1 MHHVT
6 HSTIWDAWA
15 DSLMPPRETHSP
27 HIGSRWPKP
36 DEITTAH
43 ERGEHED
50 SFPDWLIER
59 AERILDLCD
68 ANMTWADESY
78 ENDSFLIASHLA
90 DHYATRNHENGQC
103 VTIGCKERSESEFSL
118 RCAVHQPYTHGERP
132 APYGFDDATSEDE
145 ERPFIEYEDHF
156 STYTRVSWRR
166 SQTARK
172 TQHYTTQ
179 QNTYTNDVQESN

>member
-1 MHHVT
+1 MKFT

-15 DSLMPPRETHSP
+15 DSLIPPRETHSP
-27 HIGSRWPKP
+27 HTGSRWPKP

-43 ERGEHED
+43 EREAHED
-50 SFPDWLIER
+50 SFPDWLIQR
-59 AERILDLCD
+59 AERLLGLCD
-68 ANMTWADESY
+68 ESIFIGQ
-78 ENDSFLIASHLA
+78 DSTEEDIFTIASHLA

-118 RCAVHQPYTHGERP
+118 RCHLHQPYTHGDRQ
-132 APYGFDDATSEDE
+132 APYGFDDSTSEDE

-156 STYTRVSWRR
+156 STYTRVEWRR
-166 SQTARK
+166 SRSSRK
-172 TQHYTTQ
+172 AQHYTTQ